1 MPAYNKQLKNLEKE
15 LQELQEQ
22 KLNLYDLL
30 ERNIYDVNTFVE
42 RSKNIS
48 ERIDNTNKNIEVINT
63 KIKNEEKRKRD
74 INIIPKIKMAMDA
87 YYNTDDVLQKNMLLK
102 NILEKVEYNKEK
114 DQRNDNFTL
123 TLYPKLPE

>member
-1 MPAYNKQLKNLEKE
+1 
-15 LQELQEQ
+15 
-22 KLNLYDLL
+22 LL